1 MNYLY
6 GLPHF
11 AVSIAA
17 EVDGEVVAGVV
28 LAPAL
33 GLEYAASLG
42 GGATCN
48 RQPVRPRPAV
58 PLGQRLVGTGFSYE
72 QEARAREATYVAR
85 LLPRIRDIRRLGS
98 CALDICAVASGLLDA
113 YVEEGAHIW
122 DHAAAGL
129 ICTEAG
135 GVLEVTRSP
144 GDKRLLICAPA
155 DGFAEFREVVADTG
169 FVRGEGPHAAGDTA
183 DPEGLNTSRTG
194 NSPTSPSVH
203 ETRRGP
209 KMRSSRPSGTIGA
222 PTRALRVTGAGWGE
236 KKTHGHR
243 LRRTSQER
251 GRPVRRETSKI
262 KARRH
267 DKNSGKVDEDEAEAA
282 ESFELPGA
290 DLSHE
295 ELAVGVMP
303 RQEDEFTCISSSWS
317 TTGGQLAD
325 EKRLICRDCAA

>member
-1 MNYLY
+1 MTVDPRPAADPVALRDLALVTAREAGELIVRLRREGVEVAGTKSSDIDIVTAADRASERLVLDRLLGARPDDGLVGEEGDDLRGTSGVVWIVDPIDGTVNYLY

-155 DGFAEFREVVADTG
+155 DGFAEFRKVVADTG
-169 FVRGEGPHAAGDTA
+169 FVRGEGPHAAGD
-183 DPEGLNTSRTG
+183 DR
-194 NSPTSPSVH
+194 
-203 ETRRGP
+203 
-209 KMRSSRPSGTIGA
+209 
-222 PTRALRVTGAGWGE
+222 
-236 KKTHGHR
+236 
-243 LRRTSQER
+243 
-251 GRPVRRETSKI
+251 
-262 KARRH
+262 
-267 DKNSGKVDEDEAEAA
+267 
-282 ESFELPGA
+282 
-290 DLSHE
+290 
-295 ELAVGVMP
+295 
-303 RQEDEFTCISSSWS
+303 
-317 TTGGQLAD
+317 
-325 EKRLICRDCAA
+325 